1 MIICYHNIF
10 VGIFKHQSSAA
21 GLCGLPESGE
31 VLEAP
36 GVSVIHPCKDVLVVA
51 AELEV
56 LQLRLGRQL
65 GAWGSIAYEEE
76 GLWQS
81 ATPRPAPAHCSTLFT
96 NVICL
101 HYMSQLAHLPGICCA
116 AWSAQ

>member
-31 VLEAP
+31 VFETP
-36 GVSVIHPCKDVLVVA
+36 GVSVIHPRKDVLVVA
-51 AELEV
+51 AELKV

-76 GLWQS
+76 GCGNQ
-81 ATPRPAPAHCSTLFT
+81 PRHDQHLHIAAPSSP
-96 NVICL
+96 
-101 HYMSQLAHLPGICCA
+101 M
-116 AWSAQ
+116 